1 MIKLTICLLRT
12 LGVSCLFFGVIAPAL
27 WIGYRKIVKHDKR
40 SIIELYNEF

>member
-1 MIKLTICLLRT
+1 MIKLTICLLGA